1 MDVSSA
7 LSQLE
12 RQTQEAGRGAMKK
25 ACTYAICQREDEQKQ
40 CPVCTCRR
48 EREDGTTTC
57 VVLTSFG
64 RGKGARRQVRG
75 E

>member
-1 MDVSSA
+1 
-7 LSQLE
+7 
-12 RQTQEAGRGAMKK
+12 MKK